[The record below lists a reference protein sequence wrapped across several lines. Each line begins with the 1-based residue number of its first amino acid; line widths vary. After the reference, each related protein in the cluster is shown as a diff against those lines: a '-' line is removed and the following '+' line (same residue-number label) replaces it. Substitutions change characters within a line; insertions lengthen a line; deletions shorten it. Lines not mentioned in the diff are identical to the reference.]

1 MFGSLG
7 VPELLL
13 IFVVILIVFGPRRIP
28 EIGRTLGKALGEFRK
43 ATDDLKSTIEREV
56 RLEELKKIAPPTLD
70 SFMTPTEAVSRTE
83 PYAEEETFPPAPT
96 TIAEADATAPDAAPA
111 DVAPPDVAPE
121 AVEVEPGK

>member
-56 RLEELKKIAPPTLD
+56 RLEELKKITPPNLE
-70 SFMTPTEAVSRTE
+70 SLVTPSESVSRSE
-83 PYAEEETFPPAPT
+83 PYASEPEPDPIEPAPEP
-96 TIAEADATAPDAAPA
+96 AVTAAAVP
-111 DVAPPDVAPE
+111 VSGPE
-121 AVEVEPGK
+121 ERPS